1 MKGLKEYLLYF
12 QMRWNKDAYKVD
24 DISIIKYQSN

>member
-12 QMRWNKDAYKVD
+12 QMRWNEDSYKVD
-24 DISIIKYQSN
+24 DISIIKYKSN